1 MKLPKKGDFF
11 YEEKGE
17 HTFGKN
23 FLKNL
28 LKKLEKCFTF

>member
-11 YEEKGE
+11 YEEKSE

-23 FLKNL
+23 FFEKFV
-28 LKKLEKCFTF
+28 KKA